1 MRGIPRTK
9 GDIMKEKGV
18 LAVETEQTTVNTD
31 NNNKKPFM
39 SGKKKDLIF
48 YILMMAWPVLQFCV
62 FYIGVNANSFLMAFQ
77 NLSISGKVMG
87 WTFDHMVEAF
97 RELLGLDGTIIFA
110 SAAKRSLQAYAVSLC
125 IGTPLGLLFSY
136 YIYKK
141 LPFSGTFRVL
151 LFMPSIIS
159 GIVMVAMFNFFVQDA
174 LPTIVNG
181 LGGNMK
187 LGLLS
192 GRSPDNVKFATILF
206 FNTWVGFGGGVLM
219 YSNAMSGISKEVV
232 DSAHLDGATGLREFF
247 AITVPGI
254 WPTLSTFLITGV
266 AGIFSNQAGLFS
278 FYGQDASPG
287 IRTYGYEMYIRVY
300 KYQNNMTEYP
310 NISAIGLYMTAVA
323 VPLTYLVKW
332 LLEKFG
338 PSED

>member
-1 MRGIPRTK
+1 ME
-9 GDIMKEKGV
+9 EKV
-18 LAVETEQTTVNTD
+18 LKAVSSENRLKNKD
-31 NNNKKPFM
+31 KKPM
-39 SGKKKDLIF
+39 QSGKKKDMIF
-48 YILMMAWPVLQFCV
+48 YILMMAWPILQFCV
-62 FYIGVNANSFLMAFQ
+62 FYIGVNANSILMAFQ
-77 NLSISGKVMG
+77 KLDIGGRVTS
-87 WTFDHMVEAF
+87 WTFENMKRALEQ
-97 RELLGLDGTIIFA
+97 LLGLDGTTVFA
-110 SAAKRSLQAYAVSLC
+110 SAAKRSLQAYAVSLFV
-125 IGTPLGLLFSY
+125 GTPLGLLFSY

-141 LPFSGTFRVL
+141 LPFSGAFRVL

-174 LPTIVNG
+174 LPEIVNG
-181 LGGNMK
+181 MGGKMNI
-187 LGLLS
+187 GLLS

-232 DSAHLDGATGLREFF
+232 DSAHLDGAIGIREFF
-247 AITVPGI
+247 SITIPGI

-278 FYGQDASPG
+278 FYGQDAVPG

-300 KYQNNMTEYP
+300 KYQNNMVEYP
-310 NISAIGLYMTAVA
+310 MISAIGLWMTAVA

-338 PSED
+338 PSEE